1 MTKTYIQE
9 RNTTWDELVQL
20 NTENGQVK
28 IYCVDKELGFPFSE
42 YFSTISEMGYDSTA
56 DFIKTMNNRKTEI
69 STDVQISKEIDGL
82 LKLAKYRHQNNN
94 HTCILLNDGTLYNDI
109 VERLTVY
116 GFTTEEAAHKIA
128 NYI

>member
-9 RNTTWDELVQL
+9 RNTTWNELIQI
-20 NTENGQVK
+20 NTENNQVK

-42 YFSTISEMGYDSTA
+42 YYSSVSEMGYDSA
-56 DFIKTMNNRKTEI
+56 EDFVKTMKIRKTEI
-69 STDVQISKEIDGL
+69 STEMQQTKEIDGL

-94 HTCILLNDGTLYNDI
+94 HTCILLKDGTRYNDI

-116 GFTTEEAAHKIA
+116 GFTAEEAAHKIA